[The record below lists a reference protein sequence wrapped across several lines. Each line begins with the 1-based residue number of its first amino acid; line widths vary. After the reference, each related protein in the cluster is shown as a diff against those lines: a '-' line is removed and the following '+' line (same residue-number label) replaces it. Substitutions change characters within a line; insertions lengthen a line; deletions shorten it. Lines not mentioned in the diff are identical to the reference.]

1 MGKYFYNI
9 TQSMKFQRCNLNGK
23 ERMTPLKQLS
33 SRSGGFQC
41 QPCKVQYLQK
51 NSHAFNYNKF
61 SSQVKLCHLED
72 INIIYNL
79 FASLFHRKFLLLANF
94 PLFSGKKKELL
105 LWIVS
110 RWVSRASQTIKNDS
124 RNFLDTFTSF
134 LFTLNT
140 YIFILTCFFFFV

>member
-9 TQSMKFQRCNLNGK
+9 TQIMKFQRCNLNGR
-23 ERMTPLKQLS
+23 ERMPPLKQLS
-33 SRSGGFQC
+33 SRSGGFKC

-61 SSQVKLCHLED
+61 SSQVKLCHLEN

-94 PLFSGKKKELL
+94 PLFSGKKKNYFYGLSQDGFLEQVNPSKMTAGTFWTHLL
-105 LWIVS
+105 PSYL
-110 RWVSRASQTIKNDS
+110 
-124 RNFLDTFTSF
+124 L
-134 LFTLNT
+134 
-140 YIFILTCFFFFV
+140 